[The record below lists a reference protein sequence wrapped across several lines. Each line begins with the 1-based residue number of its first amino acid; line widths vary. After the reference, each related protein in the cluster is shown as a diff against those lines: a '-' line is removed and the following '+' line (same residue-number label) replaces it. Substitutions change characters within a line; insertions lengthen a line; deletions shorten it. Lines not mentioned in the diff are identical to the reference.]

1 MWPKEYIELKR
12 IEDLLLCGICYEFMN
27 TAVMTSCSH
36 SYCSLCI
43 RKYLHHKTQCPTCFT
58 DTFEPDLRKNK
69 VLDEI
74 IMQFSQIKAKL
85 QRTLQIQVQFG
96 KFNEIDNLPSTP
108 KSLHQNNDTC
118 TNIEN
123 KFPVNKVINNTPTSK
138 INTSPSVQKD
148 IFSPSTSGRPKIP
161 LMFTPK
167 SSKRMIVMN
176 VDEKVV
182 MCPVCKVNVSELHIN
197 RHLDDCLR
205 RESVEEK
212 PQIVEPSTRKP
223 LPKLVVSL
231 MKDAVLKKKLKEFG
245 LSSQGERK
253 VMEARLHRYIV
264 LYNAECDKSNP
275 RSVSELIKQCEDEE
289 NLEKKMNKTTYANRL
304 QVTRNSEQN
313 VIEDERKKYLEIHK
327 DSFETLI
334 KKIKSV
340 ECAKKLS
347 AQHKQSEDNIN
358 NEDDVPL
365 KCRVVAKSLD
375 DSMTHNEK
383 NDPKP
388 LDSAT
393 YIQDSDSD
401 TSCPLQ
407 MYSSTDPKKFLSV
420 ELPSSDDN
428 DSSGYVEAKKEE
440 SVGRF
445 VLSHHPT
452 TKIEKAEG
460 DNNSDASDTSIYE
473 KPTQSI
479 MEDSYHNATLDSDA
493 SRNSSNMSKYQKLL
507 HRKQEL
513 PLNDE
518 GEWIDVACSSVRDT
532 DSDSVL
538 DQEEEENEKSK
549 SILQDISYDLSSNDS
564 IDMFQ

>member
-74 IMQFSQIKAKL
+74 IVQFSQIKAKL
-85 QRTLQIQVQFG
+85 QQTLQIQVQFAQFG
-96 KFNEIDNLPSTP
+96 ETDNRPSTP
-108 KSLHQNNDTC
+108 KSLHQSNDAC

-123 KFPVNKVINNTPTSK
+123 KVAINKVISNTPTSK
-138 INTSPSVQKD
+138 INTSPSVQRD
-148 IFSPSTSGRPKIP
+148 MFSPSTSGRPKIP

-167 SSKRMIVMN
+167 SSKRVTVTN

-182 MCPVCKVNVSELHIN
+182 MCPVCKVTVSELHIN

-205 RESVEEK
+205 RESMKEK
-212 PQIVEPSTRKP
+212 PQIVESSSRKP

-253 VMEARLHRYIV
+253 AMEARLHRYIV

-289 NLEKKMNKTTYANRL
+289 NLEKKMNKTTFLNRL

-334 KKIKSV
+334 RKIKSV

-347 AQHKQSEDNIN
+347 MQSKQSEENVN
-358 NEDDVPL
+358 NKDDVPP
-365 KCRVVAKSLD
+365 KRRAVANSLD

-383 NDPKP
+383 NDPNS
-388 LDSAT
+388 LDCVT

-407 MYSSTDPKKFLSV
+407 MYSSTDPKQFLTV
-420 ELPSSDDN
+420 ELDD
-428 DSSGYVEAKKEE
+428 SQSYIETKKEE
-440 SVGRF
+440 SNDQF

-452 TKIEKAEG
+452 TEIDKAEG
-460 DNNSDASDTSIYE
+460 DDNSDAFDDTSIYE
-473 KPTQSI
+473 KATQSI
-479 MEDSYHNATLDSDA
+479 IESSFHNETLDSDDK
-493 SRNSSNMSKYQKLL
+493 NSSNMSKYQKLL
-507 HRKQEL
+507 QRKEKL
-513 PLNDE
+513 PLKDE
-518 GEWIDVACSSVRDT
+518 AEWIDVVCNSVKDT
-532 DSDSVL
+532 DSDSIL
-538 DQEEEENEKSK
+538 DQEEEEDEKSK
-549 SILQDISYDLSSNDS
+549 SILQDILCDISSNDS